1 MSDEKPAQDVVLSD
15 NPAAHRFEVRVAGT
29 VAAYAE
35 YNVLAHALLFTHTEV
50 LPEFEG
56 AGHGSRLARYALDTV
71 RSRGLQAI
79 PVCQFIAGYIRRHP
93 EYQDLV
99 ADEHRRAFG
108 I

>member
-1 MSDEKPAQDVVLSD
+1 MPDQLPTQDLAFSD
-15 NPAAHRFEVRVAGT
+15 NPAAHRFELRVAGT

-56 AGHGSRLARYALDTV
+56 AGHGSRLARFALDDV
-71 RSRGLQAI
+71 RSRGLKAI

-99 ADEHRRAFG
+99 AQEHRKAFG

>member
-1 MSDEKPAQDVVLSD
+1 MAEPDLRD
-15 NPAAHRFEVRVAGT
+15 NPTAHRFELRIGDT

-50 LPEFEG
+50 MPEFEG
-56 AGHGSRLARYALDTV
+56 QGLGSRLAKFALDEV
-71 RSRGLQAI
+71 RQRGLKAV
-79 PVCQFIAGYIRRHP
+79 PACQFIAGYLRKHA

-99 ADEHRRAFG
+99 ADEHKRAFH

>member
-1 MSDEKPAQDVVLSD
+1 MPEQDVAIAD
-15 NPAAHRFEVRVAGT
+15 NPAVHRFELKVGGT

-50 LPEFEG
+50 LPQFEG

-71 RSRGLQAI
+71 RSRGLKAI
-79 PVCQFIAGYIRRHP
+79 PVCQFIAGFIRKHA

-99 ADEHRRAFG
+99 AEEHRRAFG

>member
-1 MSDEKPAQDVVLSD
+1 MPEQDVALSD
-15 NPAAHRFEVRVAGT
+15 NTAAHRFELRVAGT

-56 AGHGSRLARYALDTV
+56 AGHGSRLARYALDAV
-71 RSRGLQAI
+71 RSRGLRAI
-79 PVCQFIAGYIRRHP
+79 PVCPFIAAYIRKHA

-99 ADEHRRAFG
+99 AEEHRRAFG

>member
-1 MSDEKPAQDVVLSD
+1 MPDATPAQDVALSD
-15 NPAAHRFEVRVAGT
+15 NTAAHRFELRVAGT

-50 LPEFEG
+50 LPDFEG
-56 AGHGSRLARYALDTV
+56 AGYGSRLARYALDTV
-71 RSRGLQAI
+71 RSRGLQAV
-79 PVCQFIAGYIRRHP
+79 PVCKFIAGYIRKHP

-99 ADEHRRAFG
+99 AEEHRRAFK

>member
-1 MSDEKPAQDVVLSD
+1 MSENLPAQEGALGD
-15 NPAAHRFEVRVAGT
+15 NPAAHRFELRVGDK

-50 LPEFEG
+50 MPEFEG
-56 AGHGSRLARYALDTV
+56 AGHGSRLARYALDEV
-71 RSRGLQAI
+71 RSRGLKAI
-79 PVCQFIAGYIRRHP
+79 PVCKFIAGYIHRHP

-108 I
+108 V